1 VNVPLASRSLDVR
14 LLRPEEIGPRERA
27 QWRSLAGRAAEPN
40 PFFELELLEP
50 AFGPVAG
57 RPRILV
63 VEQRGDWR
71 ACLPVERRRF
81 GRLPL
86 PCLVGARHVYA
97 FLGTPLVAIEEIDA
111 TAAALLRAALSA
123 RCAVLVLPWIEVAGP
138 VHAAFSRVLSRAG
151 TGVLRARGF
160 QRAALERAVDDDYIE
175 RTKSHKHVRELARLR
190 RTLERD
196 AGGPAACV
204 DRSDDPGA
212 PREFLALEVAG
223 WKGRNGTAMA
233 CDPAHAEWFERACAS
248 MHATGRL
255 QILALECNGS
265 TIAMNCNFL
274 AGDGAFCFKIAHD
287 ERYARH
293 SPGVLL
299 VVDTVHHF
307 HDRERL
313 AWMDSCAD
321 PANAMING
329 LWPDRRRLATVALPT
344 HRWIG
349 RAMAPVVRRRSHEPG
364 SARR

>member
-1 VNVPLASRSLDVR
+1 LDVR
-14 LLRPEEIGPRERA
+14 LLRPEEIGPRERERW
-27 QWRSLAGRAAEPN
+27 QSLASRAAEPN
-40 PFFELELLEP
+40 PFFERELLEP
-50 AFGPVAG
+50 AFGAIAG

-63 VEQRGDWR
+63 LEQCGEWR

-97 FLGTPLVAIEEIDA
+97 FLGTPLVAAEEIDA
-111 TAAALLRAALSA
+111 TAEALLRAGLAA
-123 RCAVLVLPWIEVAGP
+123 RCAVLVLPWIDVAGP

-160 QRAALERAVDDDYIE
+160 QRAALRRAVDDDYID
-175 RTKSHKHVRELARLR
+175 RAKSHKHVRELARLR
-190 RTLERD
+190 RTLERA

-204 DRSDDPGA
+204 DRSADPTA
-212 PREFLALEVAG
+212 PREFLALEAAG

-248 MHATGRL
+248 MLATGRL
-255 QILALECNGS
+255 QMLALECNGS

-274 AGDGAFCFKIAHD
+274 AGEGAFCFKIAHD

-307 HDRERL
+307 HDQGRL

-349 RAMAPVVRRRSHEPG
+349 RAMTPLGRLRSRQDG
-364 SARR
+364 SA